1 MRIVLVVVS
10 GVLALGG
17 CSGSRTT
24 EDAERSLKEDTDR
37 LVDVLEPL
45 CERRATCPD
54 DVPQALL
61 RSLSEGNELTS
72 WHGSQFDIQLCVANE
87 EHDVWAYY
95 HSEYETEV
103 HRGGKP
109 CHFS

>member
-1 MRIVLVVVS
+1 VRIVLLVITS
-10 GVLALGG
+10 VLALSG
-17 CSGSRTT
+17 CSDSAAV
-24 EDAERSLKEDTDR
+24 EDAERSVKEDTDR

-45 CERRATCPD
+45 CQRQPTCPD

-61 RSLSEGNELTS
+61 RSLSEGNEVTS
-72 WHGSQFDIQLCVANE
+72 WHGSQFDIQLCVAND

-103 HRGGKP
+103 HRGGQP
-109 CHFS
+109 CQFS